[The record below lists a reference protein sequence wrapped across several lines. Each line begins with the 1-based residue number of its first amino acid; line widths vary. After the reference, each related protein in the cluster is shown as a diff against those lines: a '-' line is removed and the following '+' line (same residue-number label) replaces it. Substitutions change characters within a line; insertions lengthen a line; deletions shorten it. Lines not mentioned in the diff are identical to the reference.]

1 MSKAIDYFSYDNP
14 LLKVKTFFSCRA
26 RRKMYQRFEEFM
38 HPTQNDEVLD
48 LGVTPDVTLEDS
60 NFFEKYYPYKNKLT
74 IASVED
80 CDFLKET
87 YGLKEFVRNQSKEAL
102 PFKDKQFDIL
112 FCSAVLEHVGS
123 RADQKFFLQ
132 ECMRVADRIYLTTPN
147 RYFPVEMH
155 TFLLFLHW
163 LPWRWFQKI
172 VRKFVR
178 GGAFWADTNN
188 LNLLC
193 KKDIEKMFTDKC
205 LSVSFIK
212 TFGWNSNL
220 VIVKAE
226 GMKRK

>member
-1 MSKAIDYFSYDNP
+1 
-14 LLKVKTFFSCRA
+14 
-26 RRKMYQRFEEFM
+26 MYQRFEEFM

-178 GGAFWADTNN
+178 GGH
-188 LNLLC
+188 
-193 KKDIEKMFTDKC
+193 
-205 LSVSFIK
+205 
-212 TFGWNSNL
+212 FGQ
-220 VIVKAE
+220 I
-226 GMKRK
+226 RTI

>member
-1 MSKAIDYFSYDNP
+1 
-14 LLKVKTFFSCRA
+14 
-26 RRKMYQRFEEFM
+26 
-38 HPTQNDEVLD
+38 
-48 LGVTPDVTLEDS
+48 
-60 NFFEKYYPYKNKLT
+60 
-74 IASVED
+74 
-80 CDFLKET
+80 
-87 YGLKEFVRNQSKEAL
+87 
-102 PFKDKQFDIL
+102 
-112 FCSAVLEHVGS
+112 
-123 RADQKFFLQ
+123 
-132 ECMRVADRIYLTTPN
+132 MRVADRIYLTTPN